1 MCFLCGVTYIIINVC
16 IISVPPL
23 QCYGPRLGLH
33 VMWKHKS
40 DDAGLWDGL
49 VRGQCTSRND
59 QVYAAGGNAT
69 LSNSGSW
76 GGIDLSSS
84 SSSSSYSVGPGLRAH
99 DQPILHYATFTAMCY
114 ANVAA
119 LLLGA
124 SYYCHCAMPWCASRA
139 RPAPCEFARRVRCRV
154 TVTPVHR
161 WKRQRPSSSRMYCL
175 KTSPATMVCAQ
186 VLSGAMTRAR
196 TG

>member
-59 QVYAAGGNAT
+59 QVYAAGGSAT
-69 LSNSGSW
+69 LSDSGSW
-76 GGIDLSSS
+76 GDK
-84 SSSSSYSVGPGLRAH
+84 
-99 DQPILHYATFTAMCY
+99 PILHYETFTAMCY

>member
-1 MCFLCGVTYIIINVC
+1 MLR
-16 IISVPPL
+16 
-23 QCYGPRLGLH
+23 PRLGLH

-59 QVYAAGGNAT
+59 QVYAAGGSAT
-69 LSNSGSW
+69 LLDSGSW
-76 GGIDLSSS
+76 
-84 SSSSSYSVGPGLRAH
+84 AH

-124 SYYCHCAMPWCASRA
+124 SYYGYCAMP
-139 RPAPCEFARRVRCRV
+139 
-154 TVTPVHR
+154 
-161 WKRQRPSSSRMYCL
+161 
-175 KTSPATMVCAQ
+175 
-186 VLSGAMTRAR
+186 
-196 TG
+196 